1 MRYAVLE
8 SAVGAIDSRRHRHSA
23 DAAAIHEATGAFVNA
38 APVHLQS
45 TGFVLDPDG
54 NVIVSVYSSGAIGRL
69 VPEDVA
75 GLINYVKSQH
85 AA

>member
-1 MRYAVLE
+1 MN
-8 SAVGAIDSRRHRHSA
+8 A
-23 DAAAIHEATGAFVNA
+23 D
-38 APVHLQS
+38 PVYLQS

-75 GLINYVKSQH
+75 GLVTYVRSKQ
-85 AA
+85 